1 MGNCGFLRHVY
12 LRRRTKMH
20 GCKIGGFIEMTE
32 KCKKCNLGYKKRRL
46 NRDELEKCE
55 LLKRDNKYENHR

>member
-1 MGNCGFLRHVY
+1 
-12 LRRRTKMH
+12 MH